1 MISGRRIGL
10 NRAFIMTGRT
20 LPLRI
25 APVKC
30 KMNAHSSQE
39 SSRHATNQRRPRH
52 RDAPA
57 HPRGAHRA
65 MLAGGYRGT
74 TMPAIAAEADV
85 SVGLLY
91 RYFESKEELY
101 LAMCESVTQA
111 QLDELAVQ
119 LARSPIRA
127 SGWRSAVGH
136 FVESLEAERWGAIIT
151 TGWAEADINPA
162 LRDMLRRRC
171 DQIRAFAHDVP
182 ARGRSLRGELEPEA
196 DVEELSLA
204 TTMLMDGVIAHQAEM
219 GDRFDPALVER
230 SSRADRTQPAPEHRA
245 RRRADPRSPRIIRR
259 VTRRSGHTMTVLAP
273 ATWWRGLVG

>member
-1 MISGRRIGL
+1 MRERIL
-10 NRAFIMTGRT
+10 
-20 LPLRI
+20 
-25 APVKC
+25 
-30 KMNAHSSQE
+30 
-39 SSRHATNQRRPRH
+39 
-52 RDAPA
+52 D
-57 HPRGAHRA
+57 GAHRA

-74 TMPAIAAEADV
+74 TMPAIASEADV

-119 LARSPIRA
+119 ISQISDARERLSR
-127 SGWRSAVGH
+127 AVGH
-136 FVESLEAERWGAIIT
+136 FVESLDAEHWGAVVT

-171 DQIRAFAHDVP
+171 DQIRAFATMFLREAI
-182 ARGRSLRGELEPEA
+182 ARGEVEPEA
-196 DVEELSLA
+196 DVEALSLA

-230 SSRADRTQPAPEHRA
+230 SVIALIGRTL
-245 RRRADPRSPRIIRR
+245 RS
-259 VTRRSGHTMTVLAP
+259 AN
-273 ATWWRGLVG
+273 